1 MSGSLGTMP
10 FGMMAGRTH
19 LYVVQNLP
27 VFLNGAMDFKAFAD
41 GLESTWRQHGD
52 RDVDA
57 FNLRLMRGTTVID
70 NNIAKERAAELFP
83 EARGS
88 DYVAGAARES
98 NYIFGLEMLDLLY
111 SHTTERRLVRE
122 GLRTGDYVF
131 PPKINE
137 PFSNQKLIRVM
148 PE

>member
-1 MSGSLGTMP
+1 MP
-10 FGMMAGRTH
+10 FGMAPGRTH

-27 VFLNGAMDFKAFAD
+27 VFLNGAMDFKAFAA
-41 GLESTWRQHGD
+41 GLESTWLQHGD
-52 RDVDA
+52 RDVEA
-57 FNLRLMRGTTVID
+57 FNLRLMRGSPVID

-88 DYVAGAARES
+88 DYVSGAARDS
-98 NYIFGLEMLDLLY
+98 NYTFGLEMLDLLY
-111 SHTTERRLVRE
+111 SHTTERRLVRDW
-122 GLRTGDYVF
+122 LRAGDYVF

-137 PFSNQKLIRVM
+137 PLSGQNLIRVI